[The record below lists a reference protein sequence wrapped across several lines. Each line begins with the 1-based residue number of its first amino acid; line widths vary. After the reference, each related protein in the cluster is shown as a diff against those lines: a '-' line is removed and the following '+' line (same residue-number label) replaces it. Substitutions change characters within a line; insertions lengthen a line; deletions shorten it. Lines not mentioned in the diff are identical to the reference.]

1 MIEDSAVMA
10 IVAVLVRLTET
21 GAKFWTTQTF
31 SEIVYLT
38 VRALREASIGNVPS
52 FASKFRW
59 VHGTI
64 FCSVAALIGEALFW
78 TVGKSGRD

>member
-1 MIEDSAVMA
+1 MA
-10 IVAVLVRLTET
+10 IVAVLVRSTAT

-38 VRALREASIGNVPS
+38 VRALREASINVPS

-64 FCSVAALIGEALFW
+64 FCSVAALKGEALFW